1 MAAKGADG
9 TWHEMSLSTEQGSL
23 VCLLRQALEGVFL
36 SVLYV
41 GQENIA

>member
-1 MAAKGADG
+1 MAAEDADG
-9 TWHEMSLSTEQGSL
+9 TWHGMSLCTEHGSL
-23 VCLLRQALEGVFL
+23 VCLLRLALEGAFL